1 MNTLLSAFAR
11 RGRWLAARSLL
22 DDMFLQEAGYF
33 LTSPVTTGCCV
44 RPVDRQQA
52 IPVGALD
59 VKVKQDIIS
68 FSCVI
73 TACEK
78 GNAWEFAMQLLESMQ
93 VVKVQLLVRHGDKS
107 EWDTTT
113 AWNC

>member
-11 RGRWLAARSLL
+11 RGRWLEARSLL
-22 DDMFLQEAGYF
+22 DDMVLQEVGVF
-33 LTSPVTTGCCV
+33 FQHPWVPCPNGMLCSTS
-44 RPVDRQQA
+44 
-52 IPVGALD
+52 GALKPSLPD

-78 GNAWEFAMQLLESMQ
+78 GNAWEFAMQLLQQMQ
-93 VVKVQLLVRHGDKS
+93 VVKVQLLVLSGETRGS
-107 EWDTTT
+107 GYYLV
-113 AWNC
+113 